1 MLHLHL
7 LELTLQLLVLLH
19 LCRVLVIDAV
29 QVLDDF
35 GVLGFHLG
43 DLASPLLAFLVF
55 LLLEDF
61 ALLLNALLLELK
73 HLNLVVDVASF
84 DVAQLELVF
93 DLVDAVTAVFR
104 VDVVLAGHQ
113 IICIFHLVLLEDDS
127 FRSERLLLYC
137 LFILLI
143 IAAIAFDV
151 LVVGKLLGRWCVAL
165 SLPFHAAI
173 VSAGISSPE
182 GLLSVVISR
191 QRLISSD
198 SHGSCSLL

>member
-7 LELTLQLLVLLH
+7 LELTLQLLVLQH

-35 GVLGFHLG
+35 SVLGFHLR

-61 ALLLNALLLELK
+61 ALLLDALLLELK

-84 DVAQLELVF
+84 DVAELELVF
-93 DLVDAVTAVFR
+93 DLVDTVTAVTR
-104 VDVVLAGHQ
+104 VDVVLAGHH

-127 FRSERLLLYC
+127 L
-137 LFILLI
+137 
-143 IAAIAFDV
+143 
-151 LVVGKLLGRWCVAL
+151 
-165 SLPFHAAI
+165 
-173 VSAGISSPE
+173 
-182 GLLSVVISR
+182 
-191 QRLISSD
+191 
-198 SHGSCSLL
+198 